1 VVSSGRGDR
10 GALAARTH
18 AARVLSDGALDA
30 IVEGFRV
37 SAAFAVA
44 AGFQVIE
51 FHAAH
56 GYLLAQFLSAP
67 GPLDGRLALLERIVR
82 EIRACGSKVVVGI
95 RLSGDDTP
103 DALPRAGALADYVN
117 VTVGQRTTYV
127 RDMATEVPP
136 SLAGVARLRELVDAP
151 LLVSQAFRTPAAIE
165 AALAAGADLVG
176 MARADRRPGR
186 AAQAAR
192 RRAAE
197 VLPDIPGIGRAL
209 RASDMSEL
217 GGRDVLVVDD
227 GFGR

>member
-1 VVSSGRGDR
+1 
-10 GALAARTH
+10 
-18 AARVLSDGALDA
+18 
-30 IVEGFRV
+30 
-37 SAAFAVA
+37 
-44 AGFQVIE
+44 
-51 FHAAH
+51 
-56 GYLLAQFLSAP
+56 
-67 GPLDGRLALLERIVR
+67 
-82 EIRACGSKVVVGI
+82 
-95 RLSGDDTP
+95 
-103 DALPRAGALADYVN
+103 
-117 VTVGQRTTYV
+117 
-127 RDMATEVPP
+127 MATEVPP

-209 RASDMSEL
+209 RASGMSEL
-217 GGRDVLVVDD
+217 VGRDVLVVDD